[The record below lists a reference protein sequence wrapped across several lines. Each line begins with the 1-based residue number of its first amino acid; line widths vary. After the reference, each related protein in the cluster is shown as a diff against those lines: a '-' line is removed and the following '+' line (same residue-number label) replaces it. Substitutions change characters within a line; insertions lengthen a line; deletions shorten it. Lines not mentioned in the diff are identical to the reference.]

1 MMFFWICCCH
11 SPHVARSHRSE
22 PKGSKG
28 QSPPTYL
35 SFCPCLF
42 TAFTVIDEPPIG
54 VRTGTNVLEN
64 THSSQS
70 YRQGFYG
77 NSLSCHCVWTPIW
90 YEHTCMY
97 THPAMTQTCTQTN
110 MCAAFFLHSKSNYGP
125 TLKRRGRWKMFRF
138 SVLIGRN
145 ASPCLFMVKLCIWWC
160 RRVSL

>member
-1 MMFFWICCCH
+1 MMFFWIGCCH

-54 VRTGTNVLEN
+54 VRTGTNALEN

-90 YEHTCMY
+90 YEHTRMY

-110 MCAAFFLHSKSNYGP
+110 MCAAFFFCIRSLIMVPHLNGVED
-125 TLKRRGRWKMFRF
+125 GRCSDFQFLLGEMLLL
-138 SVLIGRN
+138 V
-145 ASPCLFMVKLCIWWC
+145 CLW
-160 RRVSL
+160 